1 MYKDIFIDFDDTL
14 YDTRG
19 NAIIALGELFRDYDL
34 GRFFKAEE
42 DFTIPYWKTN
52 YELWEQYAH
61 GEISRDYLIIERFR
75 RPLSEGFASEGIHF
89 DPSVELCQEI
99 SDHFLGLCSV
109 KPGVVEGAHDL
120 MGYLKS
126 KGYKLH
132 MCSNGFKEVQ
142 YKKLSASDL
151 LKYFDTIVLSDAA
164 GANKPARGFFE
175 YAMNLTGASIKS
187 TIMIGDNFDTDI
199 IGAKDFGLDTIFFN
213 RKPESFK
220 APENVTLEVKELSEI
235 KKLL

>member
-1 MYKDIFIDFDDTL
+1 
-14 YDTRG
+14 
-19 NAIIALGELFRDYDL
+19 
-34 GRFFKAEE
+34 
-42 DFTIPYWKTN
+42 
-52 YELWEQYAH
+52 
-61 GEISRDYLIIERFR
+61 
-75 RPLSEGFASEGIHF
+75 
-89 DPSVELCQEI
+89 
-99 SDHFLGLCSV
+99 
-109 KPGVVEGAHDL
+109 
-120 MGYLKS
+120 
-126 KGYKLH
+126 

-199 IGAKDFGLDTIFFN
+199 VGAKDFGLDTIFFN